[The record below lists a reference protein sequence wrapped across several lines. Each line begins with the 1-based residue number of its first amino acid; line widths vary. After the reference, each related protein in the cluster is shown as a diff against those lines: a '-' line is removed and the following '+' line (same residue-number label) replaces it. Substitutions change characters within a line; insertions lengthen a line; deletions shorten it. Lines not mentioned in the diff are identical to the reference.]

1 MYDMMAVTQMRQKAL
16 HQEAEARRLAK
27 LAQRDAQQ
35 SRRSI
40 VHIIQ
45 TLLLALR

>member
-1 MYDMMAVTQMRQKAL
+1 MYDMMAVTQMRQKDL

-27 LAQRDAQQ
+27 LAQQ
-35 SRRSI
+35 SRRTISI